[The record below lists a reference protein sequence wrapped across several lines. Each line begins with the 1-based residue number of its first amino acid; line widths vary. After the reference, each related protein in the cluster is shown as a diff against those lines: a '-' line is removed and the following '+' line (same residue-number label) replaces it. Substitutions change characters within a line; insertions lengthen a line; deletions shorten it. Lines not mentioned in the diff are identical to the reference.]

1 MKTKLN
7 KNLTNIRNFLNLLR
21 TENPTQEEIYNFLL
35 ELKTFVFNQY
45 VLQEKN
51 YDITIQFVHP
61 KVLDFDEAQM
71 DIDKSYG
78 NKFTIYLSKEKLSGK
93 NNLVKTK
100 RTKENKKA
108 EQTTENYKQQHNNR
122 VSSVLTITQSFL
134 HELGHVIQYIRD
146 PKRMKKEDDIKDTA
160 YETLADISL
169 LLNNSRKKRLIL
181 KALGKHINAMAYMAG
196 SEKDANR
203 KGYIYFANILS
214 ILLPAEQDEEM
225 IDFLC
230 LLYMNINRAKK
241 HNFKIYRQYSKENRE
256 AIDKLHDLKLEKE
269 LDEITKKL
277 INKNSNLI
285 T

>member
-21 TENPTQEEIYNFLL
+21 TENPTKEEIANFLL

-45 VLQEKN
+45 GLNEEY
-51 YDITIQFVHP
+51 YDINIQFVHP
-61 KVLDFDEAQM
+61 KVLDYDEAQM
-71 DIDKSYG
+71 DIDKNNG
-78 NKFTIYLSKEKLSGK
+78 NKFTIYLSKEKLAGK

-108 EQTTENYKQQHNNR
+108 EQTTENLTQQHNNR

-134 HELGHVIQYIRD
+134 HELGHVIQYIRN
-146 PKRMKKEDDIKDTA
+146 PKRMKEEDDIKDTA
-160 YETLADISL
+160 YEVLADITFL
-169 LLNNSRKKRLIL
+169 LDNSRKKRLLL

-196 SEKDANR
+196 PEKDANR
-203 KGYIYFANILS
+203 KCYIYFANVLS
-214 ILLPAEQDEEM
+214 VLLSAEQDEEM

-241 HNFKIYRQYSKENRE
+241 HNHKIYRQYSKENRE

-269 LDEITKKL
+269 LDEMTKKL

-285 T
+285 V